1 VTLLDTGSTP
11 AVRSLAARQ
20 LAQIAG
26 MRVGRGDGAL
36 AGTSSSSAAAR
47 ANLAAASSSADT
59 SCAYRGTE
67 GEWIEALHLLH
78 RIMPLLRS
86 NSWETRI
93 AAGSAI
99 ELICAACGVWDPLA
113 AELVDEKKDFSA
125 AAPVTPPAD
134 LMTFAAFSP
143 QGVLRR
149 GEKLLS
155 SAGSEYDASSS
166 LSVAERLASAKQDMK
181 KLGLGAMA
189 GEDLDLGLDVE
200 QELMSEASTSLKAE
214 QKPPAAPSPMS
225 PPAPSAPTDEIDLS
239 KLSARERNQ
248 LKRKRKIAPG
258 GSSQDLA
265 PRAPESKTRVLDAAS
280 STSASSPSG
289 GMRTQTASWSGKMAS
304 PKAEDGPVDH
314 AALATSE
321 QEWPFDLF
329 SKVLLADLFAPK
341 WEVRHGAALGLRSLL
356 STQGSCG
363 GMSSSPSVSREGNV
377 QLHAAWCADMSIR
390 LLAVLCLDR
399 LGDFVF
405 DQVVTP
411 VRETAA
417 QALASL
423 LKSMPEAEALK
434 THAALVEMVRQDWV
448 VTEAGQQ
455 ADIKPSS
462 GLAAC
467 RRYKGYAWEVRHAG
481 LLGLKWL
488 LSVRADLLLSSSDA
502 MSDEKSSAQPTALLR
517 DSVELA
523 ILK

>member
-1 VTLLDTGSTP
+1 
-11 AVRSLAARQ
+11 
-20 LAQIAG
+20 
-26 MRVGRGDGAL
+26 
-36 AGTSSSSAAAR
+36 
-47 ANLAAASSSADT
+47 
-59 SCAYRGTE
+59 
-67 GEWIEALHLLH
+67 
-78 RIMPLLRS
+78 
-86 NSWETRI
+86 
-93 AAGSAI
+93 
-99 ELICAACGVWDPLA
+99 
-113 AELVDEKKDFSA
+113 
-125 AAPVTPPAD
+125 
-134 LMTFAAFSP
+134 
-143 QGVLRR
+143 
-149 GEKLLS
+149 
-155 SAGSEYDASSS
+155 
-166 LSVAERLASAKQDMK
+166 
-181 KLGLGAMA
+181 
-189 GEDLDLGLDVE
+189 
-200 QELMSEASTSLKAE
+200 
-214 QKPPAAPSPMS
+214 MS
-225 PPAPSAPTDEIDLS
+225 PPAPPAPTDEIDLS

-248 LKRKRKIAPG
+248 LKRKRKIAP
-258 GSSQDLA
+258 SSSSHDLA
-265 PRAPESKTRVLDAAS
+265 PRAPESKTRVLDASS

-363 GMSSSPSVSREGNV
+363 GMSSSLSVSREGNV

-502 MSDEKSSAQPTALLR
+502 MSDEKSNVKPTALLR